1 MLGRSQWPKADS
13 QARQWLGLWVLALLV
28 AASSSLLLRLISSNL
43 HDESSRQSLLFSFL
57 CLLDLTSYHVL
68 GSVVLYL

>member
-43 HDESSRQSLLFSFL
+43 HD
-57 CLLDLTSYHVL
+57 
-68 GSVVLYL
+68 